1 MPITKEM
8 TYTEVEIDKFTIHNI
23 HLQYYNYIHLLAAY
37 TIRDLKT
44 LLRYQAK
51 VTVVRADRLG
61 SR

>member
-1 MPITKEM
+1 M